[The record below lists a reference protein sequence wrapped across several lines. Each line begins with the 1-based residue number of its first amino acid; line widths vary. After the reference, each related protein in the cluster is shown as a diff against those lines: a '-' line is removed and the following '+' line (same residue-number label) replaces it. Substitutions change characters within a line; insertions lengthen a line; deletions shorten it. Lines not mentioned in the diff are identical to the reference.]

1 VQQLRANYPTASC
14 PIPTYLGS
22 ISYAFL
28 APALQEALQ
37 ESCFAS
43 RTHIVPGE
51 ADDWCALHAKDN
63 AQSII
68 FTSDT
73 DLVLYD
79 YRPETLIVF
88 LHDDDGSAG
97 IKAYAPDEIRK
108 KLQLESLLPFAFV
121 LLAGPQDTSIDL
133 ARNARGVNQD
143 SEEFIEFARRY
154 VTKGVAPVY
163 LTNTNGS
170 TPTLAKLDA
179 RVSEFVHQAMEG
191 SATPLVYMPLLVE
204 DPNQAS
210 AWNMGYDVRTVA
222 YSLFANTNTTVHEYR
237 RKAQGIAVQE
247 VTTYTAAHVTI
258 PATELERQV
267 SALTDWA
274 SSKAAS
280 PELIWPLFALSLVL
294 ADLNTP
300 PAIQLVLRVANN
312 DFDSTWAFVHLM
324 ARLQAALYSLRMLKQ
339 TIAVWLKLNATASS
353 KLHIC
358 LSSLAKHMQ
367 SFPSIPAMFGVPGQ
381 PKKVLAE
388 HERLKS
394 LVEEIYVS
402 AGAKV
407 PTEQKSNKKKK
418 RQAREADRKKKKAE
432 QRRLPER
439 ETANAFGALMME

>member
-1 VQQLRANYPTASC
+1 MQHLRANYPNASC

-37 ESCFAS
+37 ESSFAS

-68 FTSDT
+68 FTSDS

-79 YRPETLIVF
+79 YRPETLIAF
-88 LHDDDGSAG
+88 LHDDDGSIG
-97 IKAYAPDEIRK
+97 IKAYAPDDIRK
-108 KLQLESLLPFAFV
+108 KLQLNSLLPFAFV
-121 LLAGPQDTSIDL
+121 LLSGPQDISVDL
-133 ARNARGVNQD
+133 ARNARGINQD
-143 SEEFIEFARRY
+143 SQEFIDFARRY
-154 VTKGVAPVY
+154 VTKGIAPIS
-163 LTNTNGS
+163 LPQMNGS
-170 TPTLAKLDA
+170 SLILAKLDV

-191 SATPLVYMPLLVE
+191 STAPLVYMPLLIE

-210 AWNMGYDVRTVA
+210 AWNMGYDVRTLA
-222 YSLFANTNTTVHEYR
+222 YSLFANTNMTVHERR

-247 VTTYTAAHVTI
+247 IATYTAANITI

-267 SALTDWA
+267 SALTDW
-274 SSKAAS
+274 STSKAAS
-280 PELIWPLFALSLVL
+280 PELIWPLFAISLVL
-294 ADLNTP
+294 AELNTP
-300 PAIQLVLRVANN
+300 PAIPLVLRVVNN
-312 DFDSTWAFVHLM
+312 DFDSTWSFVHLM

-339 TIAVWLKLNATASS
+339 TVEFWLKLNATASS
-353 KLHIC
+353 KLHTC

-367 SFPSIPAMFGVPGQ
+367 SFPPIPAMFGVSGQ

-388 HERLKS
+388 YERLKS
-394 LVEEIYVS
+394 LIEEIYVS

-407 PTEQKSNKKKK
+407 PTEQVSNKKKK

-439 ETANAFGALMME
+439 ETANAFGALMTE